1 MGFAEALAVGLHSY
15 GSGDCIEFDGV
26 WHSGDDVL
34 RLGTDCDDALR
45 AAGVDDGEPIG
56 LVVRN
61 QVPHAAVILGALAR
75 GRGIS
80 MIYSYQ
86 SDAAI
91 ADDIRRLNLAGIVAA
106 EQDWGPDARQ
116 AAADAGSAA
125 IAIGAGATVLAQR
138 SPESAPSQPDPGL
151 RLLTSGTT
159 GPPKRV
165 ALPERV
171 LDHNVAGMTLGQRI
185 DPGDPP
191 ALVFWPFGS
200 VGVCQLLAAAHAGQ
214 RIVLLEKFAVP
225 DWVEAVRR
233 YRIRWS
239 GVAPAVI
246 RMLLDADVDPADL
259 ASLEYLPGGSGRL
272 EPELQR
278 AFEQRYRIPL
288 LWAYGAT
295 EFAGTACAWTAALR
309 AEFGDAKPG
318 TVGRPLPGV
327 TVRIVD
333 DDGAELPAGA
343 PGRLSA
349 RVDAIGPD
357 WIATTDIAAVD
368 DDGFVTVHGRADG
381 AINRGG
387 FKVLPERVRSALLSH
402 PAVAD
407 AAVVGVADARLGE
420 VPFACV
426 ECRPGVGPPTAEELK
441 DLVRESLPAPNV
453 PARVDVVGELP
464 RNAALKVRLDAV
476 RELYREPG
484 AESGAGR

>member
-106 EQDWGPDARQ
+106 EQDWGPAARQ

-185 DPGDPP
+185 DPGDSGARRRHRLPP
-191 ALVFWPFGS
+191 LP
-200 VGVCQLLAAAHAGQ
+200 
-214 RIVLLEKFAVP
+214 
-225 DWVEAVRR
+225 RR
-233 YRIRWS
+233 PPRR
-239 GVAPAVI
+239 PP
-246 RMLLDADVDPADL
+246 RR
-259 ASLEYLPGGSGRL
+259 SLHRSATRRRARSTSGR
-272 EPELQR
+272 
-278 AFEQRYRIPL
+278 
-288 LWAYGAT
+288 
-295 EFAGTACAWTAALR
+295 
-309 AEFGDAKPG
+309 
-318 TVGRPLPGV
+318 
-327 TVRIVD
+327 
-333 DDGAELPAGA
+333 
-343 PGRLSA
+343 
-349 RVDAIGPD
+349 
-357 WIATTDIAAVD
+357 
-368 DDGFVTVHGRADG
+368 
-381 AINRGG
+381 
-387 FKVLPERVRSALLSH
+387 
-402 PAVAD
+402 
-407 AAVVGVADARLGE
+407 
-420 VPFACV
+420 
-426 ECRPGVGPPTAEELK
+426 
-441 DLVRESLPAPNV
+441 
-453 PARVDVVGELP
+453 
-464 RNAALKVRLDAV
+464 
-476 RELYREPG
+476 
-484 AESGAGR
+484 